1 MSATLSTYDHG
12 DAAGLIDFSGTP
24 PIPFS
29 RLVRVELRKMFD
41 TRAGL
46 WLGIVTGVLIVLA
59 MVIPLVVIALNDDV
73 SISAT
78 IFITQIMTVPLSLL
92 VPVFAIT
99 AVTSEWGQRT
109 GLVTFALE
117 ARRSRVIL
125 AKLVV
130 VVILAVATIALAVA
144 LGALGTAL
152 GGLISGEPPA
162 WNLSLGVLA
171 WVLGQQLAFFVM
183 AFAFGLLLLSTA
195 GAVSI
200 YYVVALLLPLMVWGP
215 LYGIFSWGR
224 DVVPWFDLGFAA
236 MPFTSGLTTSGIDYL
251 RVLATVTVWVLV
263 PLALG
268 LRRVLRAEVK

>member
-1 MSATLSTYDHG
+1 MSATLNTYDHG

-24 PIPFS
+24 PVPFS
-29 RLVRVELRKMFD
+29 RLVKVELRKMFD

-59 MVIPLVVIALNDDV
+59 MVIPLLVIALNDDV

-152 GGLISGEPPA
+152 GGLISGESPS

-171 WVLGQQLAFFVM
+171 WVLGQQLAYFVM

-215 LYGIFSWGR
+215 LYGIFSWGK

-236 MPFTSGLTTSGIDYL
+236 MPFTSGLETSGTDYL
-251 RVLATVTVWVLV
+251 RVLVTATVWVAV